1 MSKTQVLV
9 YEGCCVRL
17 VATLPGRA
25 TALALSVGYLLLG
38 RAVLIRSEGQDDLVL
53 SVVGGQLICSRDL

>member
-9 YEGCCVRL
+9 YEGYCVRL

-25 TALALSVGYLLLG
+25 TALALAVGYLLLG
-38 RAVLIRSEGQDDLVL
+38 RTVLIRSDGQDDLVL
-53 SVVGGQLICSRDL
+53 SVAGGQLICSQGL

>member
-9 YEGCCVRL
+9 YEGYCVRL

-25 TALALSVGYLLLG
+25 TALALGYLLLG
-38 RAVLIRSEGQDDLVL
+38 RTVLIRSDGQDDLVL
-53 SVVGGQLICSRDL
+53 SVVGGQLICSQGL